1 MVIGKEVIIIHAV
14 THHIQYHKPNQMS
27 GFCKDCGIEYD
38 AFDGQMVMLKDR
50 LWSDIC
56 DKHED
61 VICADCIEK
70 RMGRK
75 IEGKDLKWH
84 KNIQPIP
91 VNIWFAERK
100 CLKYIK

>member
-38 AFDGQMVMLKDR
+38 AFDGQMVILKDR

-61 VICADCIEK
+61 VIVQIAQKKEWAEK
-70 RMGRK
+70 LKEK
-75 IEGKDLKWH
+75 I
-84 KNIQPIP
+84 
-91 VNIWFAERK
+91 
-100 CLKYIK
+100 